1 MSQDSNTFGSMNLPE
16 QFAEFVRSGRLLADA
31 RPTLLAVSGGMD
43 SMVMADIFHRAGHLF
58 GIAHCNFQ
66 LRGAESDADER
77 LVRQLAERWKVL
89 FFSTRF
95 ETGSFAEKHGLSI
108 QMAARQLRYAWF
120 REIALQNDFARV
132 ATAHNLND
140 SVETALLNF
149 TRGAGLGG
157 LKGIAPLTN
166 FEIPA
171 EGIPEGEGS
180 GTDLI
185 RPLLFAS
192 RSEIEA
198 YAKQNAILWSEDSSN
213 ASDDYTRNY
222 LRHRILPLFEAINP
236 AFLQTAGRNLSRL
249 RETDG
254 NLQFLLEQFF
264 GKNNSPEGGFSIEKQ
279 KLEQLPA
286 PHRALQAILKY
297 KGFTEEQ
304 FRQVAGN
311 LDQTGFEIYSGSGWR
326 LLNDR
331 KSILLVPPASETT
344 PAPESL
350 SIFPDDLMVSVPEGG
365 RLVLMPV
372 TFEGIFPDGRATVLL
387 DAGKLIFPLI
397 LRHWQ
402 PGDVFQP
409 FGMDGHSQKLQDFF
423 TNLKLS
429 RLEKEKVRVLVNG
442 DGALIWV
449 VGFRPDERFRVSAA
463 TDKFLKINYS

>member
-1 MSQDSNTFGSMNLPE
+1 MNLPE
-16 QFAEFVRSGRLLADA
+16 RFAEFLGANRLLTDA
-31 RPTLLAVSGGMD
+31 RPTLLAVSGGLD
-43 SMVMADIFHRAGHLF
+43 SMVLAHLFQRAGHPL

-66 LRGAESDADER
+66 LRGAESDADEG
-77 LVRQLAERWKVL
+77 LVRLLAENWQVP

-95 ETGSFAEKHGLSI
+95 ETGAFAEKNGLSI

-120 REIALQNDFARV
+120 RETALQNGFARV

-140 SVETALLNF
+140 SVETALINF
-149 TRGAGLGG
+149 ARGTGLGG
-157 LKGIAPLTN
+157 LKGIAIRTKL
-166 FEIPA
+166 EDPA
-171 EGIPEGEGS
+171 GGVPEGEGS
-180 GTDLI
+180 SLDLI

-192 RSEIEA
+192 RPEIES
-198 YAKQNAILWSEDSSN
+198 YAHQNSIPWRDDSSN
-213 ASDDYTRNY
+213 AADDYTRNY

-236 AFLQTAGRNLSRL
+236 AFMQTAGRNLGRL
-249 RETDG
+249 RETDD

-264 GKNNSPEGGFSIEKQ
+264 GKNTSPESGFSIEKQ

-286 PHRALQAILKY
+286 PRRALQALLKNR
-297 KGFTEEQ
+297 GFTEEQ
-304 FRQVAGN
+304 TRQVAAS

-331 KSILLVPPASETT
+331 KSILLVPPASETN
-344 PAPESL
+344 PARETL
-350 SIFPDDLMVSVPEGG
+350 SISPDDLMVSVPEGG
-365 RLVLMPV
+365 RLLLVPTV
-372 TFEGIFPDGRATVLL
+372 FDGVYPDGRATVLL

-449 VGFRPDERFRVSAA
+449 IGHRPDERFRV
-463 TDKFLKINYS
+463 TGTTNKFLKINYS